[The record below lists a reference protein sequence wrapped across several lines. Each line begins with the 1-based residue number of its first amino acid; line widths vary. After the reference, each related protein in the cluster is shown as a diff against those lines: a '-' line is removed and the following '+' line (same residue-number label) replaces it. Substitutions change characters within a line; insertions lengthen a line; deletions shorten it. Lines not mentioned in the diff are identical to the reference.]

1 MTRKLTPK
9 QNRLVALFLE
19 IGNRAEAYRRTY
31 DCSGMSVKTIRN
43 RASEEFQKPH
53 VAARLAELQAELAR
67 KHEVTADLVIAEF
80 ASVAFADMGDFLSF
94 DEDGE
99 VRLDL
104 SNLPP
109 GATAAIQDV
118 TQEVYPGGKG
128 DSARPVR
135 RTKLKLHSK
144 IPALLALA
152 RHTGVLNYDDEPP
165 PDDSVRLYA
174 EMPLEEVIARL
185 ASRVGPER
193 LRAIL
198 ARPELAGGDRAPPT
212 SRPGLA

>member
-67 KHEVTADLVIAEF
+67 KHEVTADLVIAEL

-109 GATAAIQDV
+109 YATAAIKDL
-118 TQEVYPGGKG
+118 TQEVFTEGKG
-128 DSARPVR
+128 EDARQVR
-135 RTKLKLHSK
+135 RTKLKLHAK
-144 IPALLALA
+144 IPALLELA
-152 RHTGVLNYDDEPP
+152 KHTGVFQGEDEPP

-198 ARPELAGGDRAPPT
+198 ARPEMDGGP
-212 SRPGLA
+212 

>member
-9 QNRLVALFLE
+9 QDRLVALFLE
-19 IGNRAEAYRRTY
+19 ISNRAEAYRRTY

-43 RASEEFQKPH
+43 RASEEFLKPH

-67 KHEVTADLVIAEF
+67 KHEVTADRVIAEL

-99 VRLDL
+99 VRLEL

-109 GATAAIQDV
+109 GATAAIQGV
-118 TQEVYPGGKG
+118 TQEVYLEGKG
-128 DSARPVR
+128 DNARPVR

-152 RHTGVLNYDDEPP
+152 KHTGVLKHDDEPP
-165 PDDSVRLYA
+165 RDDSVRLYA
-174 EMPLEEVIARL
+174 EMPLEDVIARL
-185 ASRVGPER
+185 ASRIGPER

-198 ARPELAGGDRAPPT
+198 ARSELTGGNGVPPAP
-212 SRPGLA
+212 RPG